1 MSFQFAYS
9 FWFLVLK
16 IFLSTL
22 YHSSSEK
29 PPNEK
34 EEHTLHL
41 LIHINLQLL
50 YKNAINI
57 FIY

>member
-22 YHSSSEK
+22 YDSSSEK

-34 EEHTLHL
+34 EEQNSSLAHAYQLAATL
-41 LIHINLQLL
+41 
-50 YKNAINI
+50 
-57 FIY
+57 